1 MSEIKPV
8 AWLVGNDNVGP
19 YALRHTD
26 PKGWKH
32 SEGLMKISD
41 HEAEVARL
49 RAEVEGLA
57 QSLTEA
63 FEADKEQAREIS
75 ELRTNLEKYQKA
87 VRKIRARADSDGTAK
102 QHGMQYVAGLRNA
115 ANMIDAA
122 MGASA

>member
-1 MSEIKPV
+1 MSEIKRWDI
-8 AWLVGNDNVGP
+8 AALGNGFTGMTQRDDGAFVRN
-19 YALRHTD
+19 
-26 PKGWKH
+26 
-32 SEGLMKISD
+32 SD

-63 FEADKEQAREIS
+63 FEADKEQSREIS
-75 ELRTNLEKYQKA
+75 EIRTNLEKYQKA
-87 VRKIRARADSDGTAK
+87 VRKIRARADSEGTAK